1 MTLPLTEA
9 SKQSEWTTILAI
21 ATNNGYTTKT
31 MNNLKKK
38 LQIKQHKPL
47 NRNHETSITRKKW
60 VIFTYH
66 SPLIRCVTNLFK
78 HTELNIAFK
87 ATNTIKQQIADKQI
101 NNDPIGVY
109 KLKCNTCN
117 KVYVGQSGRAIT
129 KRYREHIRYIRSNN
143 PISAYATHILQNI
156 HELGP
161 EKETMHPIKKCQKS
175 SHMDCW
181 EVLYMYKYHKQQI
194 LIDEQQ
200 VMETNDIFDLAV
212 THPPLDVAS

>member
-1 MTLPLTEA
+1 MLLI
-9 SKQSEWTTILAI
+9 SLKMSGHGEWTTILAI
-21 ATNNGYTTKT
+21 ATNNGYMTKT

-60 VIFTYH
+60 VIIMYH

-156 HELGP
+156 HEFGP
-161 EKETMHPIKKCQKS
+161 EKKPCI
-175 SHMDCW
+175 
-181 EVLYMYKYHKQQI
+181 
-194 LIDEQQ
+194 
-200 VMETNDIFDLAV
+200 
-212 THPPLDVAS
+212 